1 MFRKL
6 YKNKSTIL
14 RLSISDFKMR
24 FSGSYFGLLWA
35 IVQPLMTILVFWFVF
50 QVGFRAKTIKDVP
63 FILWLISG
71 MVPWNFFQ
79 DGWIN
84 GNSTFT
90 SYSFLVKK
98 VIFDIEILPIVRVTA
113 SFIMNMFFHIILIIV
128 FLIYGKFHLFFIL
141 PLLYYNF
148 CLYLLILSLSLIT
161 SVINIFFKDMTQ
173 ILGII
178 LQFGIWMTPIMWME
192 NIIPK
197 KYLWLFELNPMFYI
211 VTGYRKT
218 LLENNFIY
226 SGFLHNSGIFFLK
239 IFLFFG
245 IGIFI
250 YKKSKSHFADVL

>member
-1 MFRKL
+1 M
-6 YKNKSTIL
+6 
-14 RLSISDFKMR
+14 
-24 FSGSYFGLLWA
+24 
-35 IVQPLMTILVFWFVF
+35 
-50 QVGFRAKTIKDVP
+50 
-63 FILWLISG
+63 
-71 MVPWNFFQ
+71 
-79 DGWIN
+79 
-84 GNSTFT
+84 
-90 SYSFLVKK
+90 
-98 VIFDIEILPIVRVTA
+98 
-113 SFIMNMFFHIILIIV
+113 
-128 FLIYGKFHLFFIL
+128 
-141 PLLYYNF
+141 
-148 CLYLLILSLSLIT
+148 
-161 SVINIFFKDMTQ
+161 INIFLKDMTQ